1 MQAFPMITPA
11 LSAIRVNAL
20 GIIKKR
26 RVVTNLLALI
36 LFVLLFPCPQA
47 KAQGVSW
54 GLSIGT
60 PLNDLATAD
69 STRGANTTR
78 FTLGPSLRI
87 ALPFSFGLDLDVL
100 YKQFEFGLASN
111 PSRFTAHRFELVPM
125 LRYDFTH
132 LPIHP
137 YVHAGLSFNRVLALG
152 GSNICA
158 DASAGSK
165 RYYCVEGIT
174 VAELRHSHT
183 YGLVL
188 GGGLDFNLIALHLTP
203 ELRITR
209 WVDRSFGTQDSSLQS
224 NLTQA
229 EFLLAILF

>member
-1 MQAFPMITPA
+1 MILKSSLP
-11 LSAIRVNAL
+11 LWHR
-20 GIIKKR
+20 
-26 RVVTNLLALI
+26 LALLLI
-36 LFVLLFPCPQA
+36 LLLLILLFPCHRA
-47 KAQGVSW
+47 EAQSLSF

-60 PLNDLATAD
+60 PLNDLAAAD
-69 STRGANTTR
+69 STRTANTMR

-87 ALPFSFGLDLDVL
+87 SLPLNFGLDVEVL
-100 YKQFEFGLASN
+100 YKQFQFGLPSN
-111 PSRFTAHRFELVPM
+111 PSRFTARRLELVPM
-125 LRYDFTH
+125 LRYDFTR